1 MLGSP
6 DTKGGQCFG
15 QRSAERREGIFD
27 FWWNLF
33 EVEPIDDSVC
43 LQFLELLNE
52 HLVAHASN
60 RAPQFAIA
68 TRTMREVKQY
78 QGLPLPSDHSQGG
91 IQAAG
96 ETDRYHLCISHRYLP
111 KGAYWQ
117 NEKQLVT
124 PRWTPFSRRLT
135 WAGSKAR

>member
-1 MLGSP
+1 MLWL
-6 DTKGGQCFG
+6 TFG
-15 QRSAERREGIFD
+15 RMREGIFD

-33 EVEPIDDSVC
+33 EVQPVDDSVC
-43 LQFLELLNE
+43 LQFLELLDE

-60 RAPQFAIA
+60 GAPQFAIA

-96 ETDRYHLCISHRYLP
+96 ESDRYHLGQVTVV
-111 KGAYWQ
+111 GA
-117 NEKQLVT
+117 ETEEVSAA
-124 PRWTPFSRRLT
+124 SRMGVGGPVWLAAKMSSLSLCR
-135 WAGSKAR
+135 